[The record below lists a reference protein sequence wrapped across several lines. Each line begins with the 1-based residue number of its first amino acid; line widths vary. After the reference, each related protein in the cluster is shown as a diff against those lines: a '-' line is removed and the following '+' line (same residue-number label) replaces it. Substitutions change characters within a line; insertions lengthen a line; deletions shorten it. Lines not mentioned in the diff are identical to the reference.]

1 GLDERPLPR
10 RPAGAAHPEDV
21 RSQRRAGRD
30 DPDREPPAGLE
41 HDGRAAHGV
50 PDDARPRVGRDR
62 RHRARR
68 DRDQRPAHGRRARVR
83 ARARGAAAHARV
95 LPAAAAPVRRV
106 PRRAFGGGRHRT
118 RLRRP
123 RRAGEDPRPGARRR
137 SPAARAD
144 GRPVRRRRRDLRR
157 RFADGPRRVLA
168 RDPARPNGCG
178 RRPDRRRQDH
188 GRERP
193 PAIRRPRSGVG
204 HRRRRAAV
212 RARPGALAHPG
223 GVGAAAGIAVP
234 RQRGREPAP
243 RAARRLTRRTR
254 GGGERRQRP
263 PIRREPARGVRD
275 AHRRGRRPAE
285 RRGAPAPRAGA
296 GLPQGRAAPD
306 PGRADVASRSRER
319 VARARTPPRAGGG
332 RGPRRLTAR
341 GTCGRGP
348 PLRAVRCTGRPGHTD
363 RVRGTAVTPGP
374 LRRLVRLAA
383 PVRGWLLLVGLASF
397 GALAANIALMTAAPY
412 LISRAALVNGFAALT
427 VAVTAVRGF
436 AIARAALR
444 YSERYVAH
452 LAALRVLTEI
462 RVWLYRAIEPLA
474 PGGLRGFRSG
484 DLLAR
489 TVADVDTLDAFFV
502 RLVPPAAAVLAVAF
516 ACAILAVFEPAMA
529 IVLFAFLAI
538 GGVAVPLVARRLAR
552 HPSMRS
558 IAARADLHSALASDL
573 SGLADLT
580 GFGQEGRLGGDLAA
594 SSRAMDRERRTL
606 SSIRGA
612 AGGAGSIL
620 AGVAGLAVLALAIP
634 EVRGGGIEGVFLA
647 SLPLVA
653 FAAYEAVL

>member
-1 GLDERPLPR
+1 
-10 RPAGAAHPEDV
+10 
-21 RSQRRAGRD
+21 
-30 DPDREPPAGLE
+30 
-41 HDGRAAHGV
+41 
-50 PDDARPRVGRDR
+50 
-62 RHRARR
+62 
-68 DRDQRPAHGRRARVR
+68 
-83 ARARGAAAHARV
+83 
-95 LPAAAAPVRRV
+95 
-106 PRRAFGGGRHRT
+106 
-118 RLRRP
+118 
-123 RRAGEDPRPGARRR
+123 
-137 SPAARAD
+137 
-144 GRPVRRRRRDLRR
+144 
-157 RFADGPRRVLA
+157 
-168 RDPARPNGCG
+168 
-178 RRPDRRRQDH
+178 
-188 GRERP
+188 
-193 PAIRRPRSGVG
+193 
-204 HRRRRAAV
+204 
-212 RARPGALAHPG
+212 
-223 GVGAAAGIAVP
+223 
-234 RQRGREPAP
+234 
-243 RAARRLTRRTR
+243 
-254 GGGERRQRP
+254 
-263 PIRREPARGVRD
+263 
-275 AHRRGRRPAE
+275 
-285 RRGAPAPRAGA
+285 
-296 GLPQGRAAPD
+296 
-306 PGRADVASRSRER
+306 
-319 VARARTPPRAGGG
+319 
-332 RGPRRLTAR
+332 
-341 GTCGRGP
+341 
-348 PLRAVRCTGRPGHTD
+348 
-363 RVRGTAVTPGP
+363 VTPGP

-383 PVRGWLLLVGLASF
+383 PVRGWLLLAGLASF

-412 LISRAALVNGFAALT
+412 LISRATLVTGFAALA

-502 RLVPPAAAVLAVAF
+502 RGLVPPAAAVLAVAV
-516 ACAILAVFEPAMA
+516 ACAILAVFEPTMA

-558 IAARADLHSALASDL
+558 IAARAELHAALASDL

-580 GFGQEGRLGGDLAA
+580 AFGQEGRLGGDLAA

-653 FAAYEAVL
+653 FAAYEAVLPLGDASREVELSRAAAARTFEIVDAPLPVPEPDEPLAPPAHPGLELRHVRFRYDDGSPDVLDDVSLALRPCDRLGLTGPSGAGKTTIVGLLLRFWDAVSGDVLLDGLDVRRFRADDVRALIGVVPQQVYLFNGSLRDNLLVADGDADDQMILDACTRAGLQAFLRSLPRGLDTLVGDDGLKLSGGERQRVAIARAVLKDAPILILDEATANLDAATEAEVVEQIDVFARDKTLLVISHRPVALELADQVMTLGSVREPAREPEALG